1 MTRLR
6 PTRLSRTVPAPAGTH
21 RPVFIVAPATRRRR
35 ALAWAGT
42 VVCLAFPLLA
52 CAASN
57 ADDLQARN
65 RAASCLTCHAAGT
78 LPPLAGR
85 PQADIVAAMRAF
97 RDGSRAST
105 VMQQIAR
112 GYSDTQVSAIAAWFA
127 AVPVPTQ
134 LRTQPTAQPTTQ
146 PTTQLTAQPTT
157 RPAIQPSAPPAPTH
171 PPASPSSR
179 P

>member
-1 MTRLR
+1 MTRVR
-6 PTRLSRTVPAPAGTH
+6 PTRLSRTVPALEGTH

-35 ALAWAGT
+35 PLAWAGT

-65 RAASCLTCHAAGT
+65 RAASCLTCHAAGA

-112 GYSDTQVSAIAAWFA
+112 GYSDAQVSAIAAWFA
-127 AVPVPTQ
+127 AMPVPTQ
-134 LRTQPTAQPTTQ
+134 PTGQPTGQPITQPS
-146 PTTQLTAQPTT
+146 AQPTT
-157 RPAIQPSAPPAPTH
+157 RPVLQPSALPAPTH
-171 PPASPSSR
+171 LPASPSSR